1 VSNIFSITVI
11 IGILILGF
19 SFYSLYKGFKTK
31 NNKQRNL
38 SLLGIF
44 IGILLCLSPILFIIF
59 AFLFG
64 GSYHE

>member
-1 VSNIFSITVI
+1 MSNVFSILVI
-11 IGILILGF
+11 IGILTLGF
-19 SFYSLYKGFKTK
+19 SFYSLFKGFKTK
-31 NNKQRNL
+31 NNKRRNL

-44 IGILLCLSPILFIIF
+44 IGFLLCFSPILFIIF